1 MSAKSHNIQMLE
13 IVASGLKDLLAQTV
27 FVGGASTILYLNEK
41 DSSSESSIRPTDDVD
56 CVVEIS
62 SRADYRDMEKK
73 LRDLGFKNSMET
85 DAPLCR
91 WLYSGVLVDIMPTDA
106 SILGFSNK
114 WYVPAMKEAVTVSLP
129 SDTKIR
135 IFSVPYFLGAKVE
148 AFKGRGKMDFLGNK
162 DFEDIITVID
172 GRTEIRGELY
182 GAPDDLKI
190 YLREEFSTW
199 KQNENF
205 LQSILAH
212 LPTHRRNTE
221 GARRVV
227 DILNSI

>member
-13 IVASGLKDLLAQTV
+13 IVASGLKELLAQTV

-41 DSSSESSIRPTDDVD
+41 DGVSEASIRPTDDVD

-62 SRADYRDMEKK
+62 SRADYRGLEEK
-73 LRDLGFKNSMET
+73 LRSLGFKNSMEAG
-85 DAPLCR
+85 APLCR
-91 WLYSGVLVDIMPTDA
+91 WLYSGVIVDIMPTDA

-114 WYVPAMKEAVTVSLP
+114 WYVPAIKKAVTVSLP

-135 IFSVPYFLGAKVE
+135 IFSVPYFLGAKFE
-148 AFKGRGKMDFLGNK
+148 AFKGRGKMGFLGSK

-172 GRTEIRGELY
+172 GRPEIRNELF
-182 GAPDDLKI
+182 GAPDDLKT
-190 YLREEFSTW
+190 YLREQISTW
-199 KQNENF
+199 KQNDNF

-212 LPTHRRNTE
+212 LPNPRRNTE
-221 GARRVV
+221 GARRVL